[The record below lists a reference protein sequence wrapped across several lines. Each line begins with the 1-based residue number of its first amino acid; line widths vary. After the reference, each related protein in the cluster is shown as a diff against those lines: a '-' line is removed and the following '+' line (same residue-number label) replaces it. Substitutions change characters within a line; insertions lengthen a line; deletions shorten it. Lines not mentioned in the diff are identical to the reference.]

1 MDKNQNFDYLWS
13 PAASVVYQPGKNNYL
28 RISFSSAIRNPT
40 LTDQYLHYNVGRAIL
55 LGNITG
61 INNLITVESF
71 IDFLNSGKKDTL
83 QYFNIPKI
91 RPEQVKTFEVGYRT
105 TLWNKL
111 FADIGYYFS
120 RYQDFIGYQLGVD
133 AFIPVGSSLPTK
145 AQVYRVSANAQ
156 DIVTSQGFSIGLNYF
171 LNENFVLK
179 GNYSWNV
186 LNTKTDDPIIPAFNT
201 PRNKYNIGITG
212 RDLALFG
219 IHDIGFSINY
229 KWIEGFIFEGSP
241 QFTGFI
247 PTYDL
252 TDMQLSW
259 LWKPRDLTFKFGAS
273 NVFNQKSYQTY
284 GGPLIG
290 RMAYASILYEFRK
303 K

>member
-1 MDKNQNFDYLWS
+1 M
-13 PAASVVYQPGKNNYL
+13 
-28 RISFSSAIRNPT
+28 
-40 LTDQYLHYNVGRAIL
+40 
-55 LGNITG
+55 
-61 INNLITVESF
+61 
-71 IDFLNSGKKDTL
+71 
-83 QYFNIPKI
+83 
-91 RPEQVKTFEVGYRT
+91 
-105 TLWNKL
+105 
-111 FADIGYYFS
+111 
-120 RYQDFIGYQLGVD
+120 
-133 AFIPVGSSLPTK
+133 
-145 AQVYRVSANAQ
+145 
-156 DIVTSQGFSIGLNYF
+156 
-171 LNENFVLK
+171 LK

-201 PRNKYNIGITG
+201 PRNKYNLGITG
-212 RDLALFG
+212 RDLEVFG

-259 LWKPRDLTFKFGAS
+259 LWKPRDLTFKVGAS